1 MSWTCWDRIYGLPQS
16 GRRGFGKFYHMRHGK
31 IMSGFNKREV
41 PKFLGFSFK
50 RKTNPKNLIL
60 RRGQTEERFL
70 ITNTRVEEDAKIKTL
85 SKGKKF

>member
-50 RKTNPKNLIL
+50 GKQIPKISTFEKRANRRKVFNNQYQ
-60 RRGQTEERFL
+60 G
-70 ITNTRVEEDAKIKTL
+70 
-85 SKGKKF
+85 